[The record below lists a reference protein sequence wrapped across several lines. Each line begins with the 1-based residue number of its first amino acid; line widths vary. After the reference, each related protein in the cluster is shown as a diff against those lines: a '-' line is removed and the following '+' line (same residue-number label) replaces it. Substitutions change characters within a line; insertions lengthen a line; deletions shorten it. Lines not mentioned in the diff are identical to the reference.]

1 MKSTI
6 AIATL
11 LLAAAPLSFANIII
25 DTDGVNE
32 NTYRQ
37 DMYHCEQLA
46 SQVQTNQH
54 STSIVGTTA
63 KGALAGAAIGAISGN
78 SGSKGAKTGAGV
90 GLAAGIIGKSS
101 SKHSERQAN
110 SNEKQMVMRNCM
122 TNRGYTVL
130 N

>member
-11 LLAAAPLSFANIII
+11 LLCTSPLALANLII
-25 DTDGVNE
+25 DTEGVDQNKY
-32 NTYRQ
+32 NQ
-37 DMYHCEQLA
+37 DRFHCEQLA
-46 SQVQTNQH
+46 AQVKTEQH
-54 STSIVGTTA
+54 SPSVVGTTA

-78 SGSKGAKTGAGV
+78 SGSQGAKTGAGV
-90 GLAAGIIGKSS
+90 GLAAGIIGKGA